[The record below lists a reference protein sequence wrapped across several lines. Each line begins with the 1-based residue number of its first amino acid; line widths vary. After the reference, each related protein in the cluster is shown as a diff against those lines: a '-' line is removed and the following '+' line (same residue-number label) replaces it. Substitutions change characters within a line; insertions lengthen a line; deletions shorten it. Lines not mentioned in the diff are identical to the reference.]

1 MEKKTVA
8 MAPADYDQYF
18 HYEGGLGCR
27 YTEQKTSF
35 RVWAPSAEAVM
46 LVIYGSHQDSAGTEY
61 DMSRSEKGTWTAV
74 LDGDHDGL
82 VYTYKVKHGGNWR
95 ETADPY
101 ARAVT
106 VNGDRSAVV
115 NLEDTNPPGWPA
127 RKPDLKSKADT
138 VIYELHVRDATIDP
152 SGGFQHRGKFLGLTE
167 RGTVSRSGQ
176 KTGLDHIIDLGVTHV
191 QLLPIFDYATVDES
205 KQNPADYNWGYDPKN
220 YNAPEGS
227 YSLDPYD
234 PKARIRE
241 CKQMIQAFHEA
252 GIRVIM
258 DVVFN
263 HVYSVEDS
271 AFEKLVPGYYFRRDA
286 SGNLSNG
293 TGVGNDTASERK
305 MMRKFII
312 DSLVYWAEEY
322 QLDGFR
328 FDLMGIHDTET
339 MNGARSALDKVDPD
353 IIMLGEGWILD
364 TPLSEDQKANQQNAL
379 DMPGIAHFNDY
390 IRDALKGSA
399 LEEKEKGFVN
409 GGDGLEDAVKKGIAA
424 GLASGGPASFPAPQH
439 SVVYAEAHDN
449 HTLWDKLKITNPD
462 AGEEELRRRHM
473 LASAIVLTSQGIP
486 FLHAGQEFMRTK
498 GGIHDSYNQPDEI
511 NKLDWERSGI
521 FQKEIEYLKGLI
533 LLRKTFSSFRL
544 ESYEEIEKRLQFL
557 DSPKET
563 VAFLLHDEEGT
574 IAVIHNAGTKEASVT
589 LPDSGSWEVLA
600 EAGESGAVP
609 LRTIAGPHVHIAG
622 LSSVILKKLQ
632 G

>member
-8 MAPADYDQYF
+8 MAPADYDHYF
-18 HYEGGLGCR
+18 YYEGSLGCR

-74 LDGDHDGL
+74 LGGDHDGL
-82 VYTYKVKHGGNWR
+82 IYTFKVKHGGNWR

-152 SGGFQHRGKFLGLTE
+152 SGGFQHRGKFLGLAE

-191 QLLPIFDYATVDES
+191 QLLPIFDYATVDET
-205 KQNPADYNWGYDPKN
+205 KQDPADYNWGYDPKN

-252 GIRVIM
+252 GLRVIM

-271 AFEKLVPGYYFRRDA
+271 AFEKLVPGYYGCR
-286 SGNLSNG
+286 
-293 TGVGNDTASERK
+293 
-305 MMRKFII
+305 
-312 DSLVYWAEEY
+312 
-322 QLDGFR
+322 Q
-328 FDLMGIHDTET
+328 
-339 MNGARSALDKVDPD
+339 
-353 IIMLGEGWILD
+353 
-364 TPLSEDQKANQQNAL
+364 
-379 DMPGIAHFNDY
+379 
-390 IRDALKGSA
+390 
-399 LEEKEKGFVN
+399 
-409 GGDGLEDAVKKGIAA
+409 
-424 GLASGGPASFPAPQH
+424 
-439 SVVYAEAHDN
+439 
-449 HTLWDKLKITNPD
+449 
-462 AGEEELRRRHM
+462 
-473 LASAIVLTSQGIP
+473 
-486 FLHAGQEFMRTK
+486 
-498 GGIHDSYNQPDEI
+498 
-511 NKLDWERSGI
+511 
-521 FQKEIEYLKGLI
+521 
-533 LLRKTFSSFRL
+533 
-544 ESYEEIEKRLQFL
+544 
-557 DSPKET
+557 
-563 VAFLLHDEEGT
+563 
-574 IAVIHNAGTKEASVT
+574 
-589 LPDSGSWEVLA
+589 
-600 EAGESGAVP
+600 
-609 LRTIAGPHVHIAG
+609 
-622 LSSVILKKLQ
+622 
-632 G
+632 